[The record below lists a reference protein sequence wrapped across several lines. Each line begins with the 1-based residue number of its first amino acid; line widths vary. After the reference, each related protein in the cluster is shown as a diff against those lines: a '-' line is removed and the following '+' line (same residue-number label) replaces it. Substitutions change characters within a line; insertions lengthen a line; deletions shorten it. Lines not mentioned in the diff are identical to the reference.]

1 MLIKKYK
8 PYFILKI
15 ILLKAIEIFII
26 KLNNILEETVFS
38 RSIYCITFFN
48 KVNFNKNLYFSCD
61 MCYTILASVSGL
73 CGGHPAHARLSDSNI
88 MKVTKC

>member
-38 RSIYCITFFN
+38 RSIYCITFDI
-48 KVNFNKNLYFSCD
+48 K
-61 MCYTILASVSGL
+61 
-73 CGGHPAHARLSDSNI
+73 
-88 MKVTKC
+88 